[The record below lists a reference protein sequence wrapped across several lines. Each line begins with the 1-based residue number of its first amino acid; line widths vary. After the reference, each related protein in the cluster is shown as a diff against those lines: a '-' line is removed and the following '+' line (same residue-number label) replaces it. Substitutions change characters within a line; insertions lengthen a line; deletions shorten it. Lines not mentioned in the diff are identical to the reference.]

1 MKRQVQASYVAP
13 VKIHQS
19 VLEPFDFV
27 WSVYCIV
34 CGCLRFPLQEHNVEL
49 PITKPT
55 KLDFQ
60 RRLAKRT
67 DELPHNGAQSV
78 HARLQTCN
86 ATVSYIR
93 CPFRKNLIPLYH
105 VLQTYWTHWT
115 MEMFRRRWHHVA
127 KLFLWMSIPRR
138 KILRSSLALCQ
149 YDTQSNCTGCCALL
163 CPISC
168 HRCNRSCNGR
178 TWKCRR
184 WKCRQMPL
192 QETRNLLSRCAPRF
206 AL

>member
-1 MKRQVQASYVAP
+1 M
-13 VKIHQS
+13 
-19 VLEPFDFV
+19 
-27 WSVYCIV
+27 
-34 CGCLRFPLQEHNVEL
+34 RFPLQEHNVEL
-49 PITKPT
+49 PITKLT

-67 DELPHNGAQSV
+67 HELPHNGAQSV

-93 CPFRKNLIPLYH
+93 YHTVSRLEKSYTVIPCSTNLLDPLDHGDVQATVGSRSTTYFFVDVYPETKNLAFFSCTL
-105 VLQTYWTHWT
+105 T
-115 MEMFRRRWHHVA
+115 
-127 KLFLWMSIPRR
+127 S
-138 KILRSSLALCQ
+138 Q